1 MRWRNALEA
10 LGIALAVA
18 AGGLLAF
25 SLAEGGDPSIE
36 RAIQALQSD
45 ASPKVRAQAALLLR
59 HRAASEGV
67 PALQSALASD
77 PAAVVRAASASAL
90 GRVGDPSAREPLARA
105 ANADPDGEVRSTA
118 SAALQE
124 LAQRV
129 RTLARPVAIEEVR
142 GAGSPASRGALRD
155 ALTRHLAERGF
166 PPAPPGDEAALRL
179 KASVLTLDV
188 AESGG
193 KVTIDVKASAVAVE
207 PGGRMAAMSEG
218 AAHLRTQGT
227 RLTREKE
234 EQLAARALDA
244 AAQMLSD
251 ELAAEL
257 R

>member
-10 LGIALAVA
+10 LGVAVA
-18 AGGLLAF
+18 VVAGGLIAF
-25 SLAEGGDPSIE
+25 GLAEGGDPSIE

-45 ASPKVRAQAALLLR
+45 PSPKVRAQAALLLR
-59 HRAASEGV
+59 HRAAAEGV
-67 PALQSALASD
+67 AALRSALAND
-77 PAAVVRAASASAL
+77 PAAVVRATAASAL
-90 GRVGDPSAREPLARA
+90 GRVGDPSVREPLALA
-105 ANADPDGEVRSTA
+105 ANADPDREVRSTA
-118 SAALQE
+118 TAALKE
-124 LAQRV
+124 LAE
-129 RTLARPVAIEEVR
+129 RTRTRARPVAIEEVR
-142 GAGSPASRGALRD
+142 GAGSPAARGALRD

-227 RLTREKE
+227 RLTRERQ

-244 AAQMLSD
+244 AARMLSD